1 MCTSSDSCALC
12 TSTNASLFVNTLK
25 FFLQFIFEPKRDCVH
40 NNLMFFIRRI
50 ERFGKKWQRE
60 ENIKYNSVIVV
71 VAAAGW
77 KWKRNKICWKQNWMK
92 FNWFQFIQ
100 IEGRDSWHRL
110 RTSANG
116 TRSGWSRSRS
126 ARTERRQVVES
137 FRAERIVCDEP
148 QTRVTSPCALFCGY
162 PQRFRCWSLSVRCFL
177 WNLRCCPL
185 NPSKKSWGRSET
197 T

>member
-1 MCTSSDSCALC
+1 M
-12 TSTNASLFVNTLK
+12 NTFK

-60 ENIKYNSVIVV
+60 ENTENNSVIVV

-92 FNWFQFIQ
+92 LNWFQFIQ

-126 ARTERRQVVES
+126 ARIVRRRVVES
-137 FRAERIVCDEP
+137 FRGERLVCDSSDEP
-148 QTRVTSPCALFCGY
+148 MCIILRLPAKFSLFGHKASVF
-162 PQRFRCWSLSVRCFL
+162 PQIIAFSR
-177 WNLRCCPL
+177 
-185 NPSKKSWGRSET
+185 KKSLFPTKHLQKKVGAGQRQPNYRVISGLQ
-197 T
+197 